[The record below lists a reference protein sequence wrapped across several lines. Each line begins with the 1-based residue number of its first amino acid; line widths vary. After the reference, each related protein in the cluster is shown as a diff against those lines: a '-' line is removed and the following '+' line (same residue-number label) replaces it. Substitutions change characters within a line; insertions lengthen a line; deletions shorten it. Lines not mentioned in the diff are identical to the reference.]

1 MFCTS
6 VQPPPAAACAGVP
19 YAARAGWNR
28 GVPRPCCIRRLACP
42 TLRGLM
48 RWARAGGPAGSLYE
62 DLGHAE
68 AVQVI
73 EARGSRDSLRQP

>member
-1 MFCTS
+1 
-6 VQPPPAAACAGVP
+6 
-19 YAARAGWNR
+19 
-28 GVPRPCCIRRLACP
+28 
-42 TLRGLM
+42 M

-73 EARGSRDSLRQP
+73 EARASRDSLRRP